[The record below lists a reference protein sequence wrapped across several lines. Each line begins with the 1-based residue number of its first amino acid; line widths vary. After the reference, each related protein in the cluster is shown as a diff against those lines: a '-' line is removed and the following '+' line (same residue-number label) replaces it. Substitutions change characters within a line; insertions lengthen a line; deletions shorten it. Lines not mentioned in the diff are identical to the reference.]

1 MRLRQKLCVVA
12 VSVCVAAMLSQPA
25 FGVVASDNFNDNS
38 RDTDMW
44 ELVTVGAGSVTET
57 NSQLQY
63 TSSDADSDFNTGAY
77 GLKRNVPYSESWT
90 VTLDVHVGDY
100 GSSTEN
106 HEYGMGI
113 VVANRDDPFN
123 DMVLLSL
130 ARGDDEG
137 DGFFEWLFDK
147 DTDGSE
153 VDYNED
159 AAGSSD
165 GTLKIVYDGAED
177 LAGYYDEGLGDGFE
191 LLASYDVSDW
201 GMGAGDNF
209 NIGIGGFDEDCDFV
223 LDDGTKMYA
232 DNFNIVPEPGL
243 ISLLALGAVG
253 LLRRRRRS

>member
-1 MRLRQKLCVVA
+1 MRLRQKLCVVM
-12 VSVCVAAMLSQPA
+12 VSVCVAAMFSRPA

-63 TSSDADSDFNTGAY
+63 TSSDANSNFNTQSY

-90 VTLDVHVGDY
+90 VTLEVHVGDY
-100 GSSTEN
+100 DETAEN
-106 HEYGMGI
+106 HEYGMAI
-113 VVANRDDPFN
+113 VVANRDDTTN

-130 ARGDDEG
+130 VRGDDEG

-153 VDYNED
+153 TDYNED
-159 AAGSSD
+159 EAASSD
-165 GTLKIVYDGAED
+165 GTLKIVYDGTGD

-191 LLASYDVSDW
+191 HLATYDVSDW

-209 NIGIGGFDEDCDFV
+209 ALGIGGFDEECDFV
-223 LDDGTKMYA
+223 LDDGAKMYA
-232 DNFNIVPEPGL
+232 DNFNLVPEPGV
-243 ISLLALGAVG
+243 ISLLVLGAAG